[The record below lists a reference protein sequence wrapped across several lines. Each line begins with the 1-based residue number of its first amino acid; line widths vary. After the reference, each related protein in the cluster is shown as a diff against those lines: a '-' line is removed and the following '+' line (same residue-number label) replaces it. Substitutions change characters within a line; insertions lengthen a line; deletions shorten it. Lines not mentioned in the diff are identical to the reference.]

1 MSKSDSV
8 QLLPNSVNK
17 ITQVSVIKMSV
28 SSSVLKSRL
37 KKPTLFKKGKYY
49 TSIRNNR
56 HPTQRTSIERRRR
69 QEPILT
75 NAHAH

>member
-1 MSKSDSV
+1 MF
-8 QLLPNSVNK
+8 
-17 ITQVSVIKMSV
+17 SVIESGIQF
-28 SSSVLKSRL
+28 RL
-37 KKPTLFKKGKYY
+37 DRVPLRQM
-49 TSIRNNR
+49 IAQRIR